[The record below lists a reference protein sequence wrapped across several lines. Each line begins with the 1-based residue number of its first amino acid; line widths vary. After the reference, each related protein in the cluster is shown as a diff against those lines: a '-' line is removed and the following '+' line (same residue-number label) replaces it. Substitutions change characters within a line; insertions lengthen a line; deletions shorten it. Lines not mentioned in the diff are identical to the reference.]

1 MIGGSP
7 LSSLNL
13 NTLPVLDSV
22 TVVGMDLEDM
32 LFQDTSWIGEVAIV
46 SVIAFAII
54 VVLGMLLSRNA
65 LSGRKRLREVE
76 AERDQALRQVESLQT
91 RVDSLERR
99 VDRRQELESELGSWD
114 RQAQQLGLDRST
126 SCLLYTSP
134 SPRDRQKSRM
144 PSSA

>member
-1 MIGGSP
+1 MIGGST
-7 LSSLNL
+7 LSALNL
-13 NTLPVLDSV
+13 IHSG

-46 SVIAFAII
+46 SIIALTII
-54 VVLGMLLSRNA
+54 VALGMLLSRNA

-99 VDRRQELESELGSWD
+99 VDRRQELGSELGSWD
-114 RQAQQLGLDRST
+114 RQAQQLGL
-126 SCLLYTSP
+126 
-134 SPRDRQKSRM
+134 
-144 PSSA
+144 

>member
-1 MIGGSP
+1 MIGGST
-7 LSSLNL
+7 LNSLNL
-13 NTLPVLDSV
+13 NTLPALDSV

-32 LFQDTSWIGEVAIV
+32 LFQDASWIGEVAIV

-99 VDRRQELESELGSWD
+99 VDRRQELESELDSWD
-114 RQAQQLGLDRST
+114 RHAQQLGLDRST
-126 SCLLYTSP
+126 S
-134 SPRDRQKSRM
+134 
-144 PSSA
+144 

>member
-1 MIGGSP
+1 MIGGST
-7 LSSLNL
+7 LNSLNL
-13 NTLPVLDSV
+13 NTLSTLDSV

-32 LFQDTSWIGEVAIV
+32 LFQDASWIGEVAIV

-126 SCLLYTSP
+126 S
-134 SPRDRQKSRM
+134 
-144 PSSA
+144 

>member
-1 MIGGSP
+1 MIGGST

-13 NTLPVLDSV
+13 NTLPTLDSV

-91 RVDSLERR
+91 RVDALERR

-114 RQAQQLGLDRST
+114 RQAQQLGL
-126 SCLLYTSP
+126 
-134 SPRDRQKSRM
+134 
-144 PSSA
+144 

>member
-1 MIGGSP
+1 MIGGST
-7 LSSLNL
+7 LNSLNL
-13 NTLPVLDSV
+13 NTLNVLDSV

-76 AERDQALRQVESLQT
+76 AERDQALCQVESLQT

-126 SCLLYTSP
+126 S
-134 SPRDRQKSRM
+134 
-144 PSSA
+144 